1 MCRKDAAVNM
11 EGQFLVRQIYD
22 DEITYNII
30 SAAVNRLST
39 YYYINVY
46 ISRIK
51 NSFSKNYKKKNTNE
65 NMKYLNNNFLFDVKS
80 FHKNLS

>member
-1 MCRKDAAVNM
+1 M